1 MSVRIQL
8 RRDTAANWTAD
19 NPVLAQTETGVETDT
34 SKFKFGDGTTAW
46 TSLPYTI
53 DVGPQGPRGPQGFQ
67 GTQGAQGFQG
77 STGTQGFTGNQG
89 SQGSTGIT
97 GTQGSQ
103 GPQGNQGSQGTTG
116 AQGTQGPQGVAG
128 GQGNQGSTG
137 GPGPQGPQGS
147 PGSTGVTRNQGA
159 TGSQGSQGSHGAGTQ
174 GTQGSTGNTG
184 TQGAI
189 GSQGPQGSQGFQG
202 TQGST
207 GNTGTQGA
215 IGSQGPQGSQGDIT
229 AAEAYADRYAGSA
242 AGTASRP
249 LAATANIPESQVT
262 NLATDLSAKAP
273 LTSPAFLV
281 SPTAPTQAAGD
292 NSTKISTD
300 AFVAT
305 AVANAI
311 AGVNPAVAVLAA
323 TTLASN
329 TSGLTYANGVGGVG
343 ATLTGAVNTA
353 LTFDG
358 VTFTAI
364 GQQVLVKNDTQAP
377 SGAFNGVYFLSVLQ
391 TALLAPVLTRAL
403 DYDQPSDINNT
414 GAIPVQSGTAN
425 IATSWLL
432 TSQVVTV
439 GTSPLTYVIFSYSP
453 ASLFNRYA
461 VLTSS
466 GQTLTVP
473 AGVTK
478 IRARIRGGG
487 GQGGGAGSASN
498 TTAQAGGGGGGAG
511 EVKDEEVTVVPGD
524 VLTATIG
531 AGGSAVGGGGAAGG
545 HAGTLGTPGGTT
557 S

>member
-103 GPQGNQGSQGTTG
+103 GPQGNQGNQGATG
-116 AQGTQGPQGVAG
+116 SQGTQGPQGVAG

-137 GPGPQGPQGS
+137 VTGAQGPQGS
-147 PGSTGVTRNQGA
+147 QGSTGVTGNQGA
-159 TGSQGSQGSHGAGTQ
+159 TGSQGSQGSTGAGT
-174 GTQGSTGNTG
+174 
-184 TQGAI
+184 
-189 GSQGPQGSQGFQG
+189 QG

-229 AAEAYADRYAGSA
+229 AAETYADQFAGSA

-329 TSGLTYANGVGGVG
+329 TSGLTYANGASGIG
-343 ATLTGAVNTA
+343 ATFTGAVNTA

-358 VTFTAI
+358 VTLTAV
-364 GQQVLVKNDTQAP
+364 GQRVLVKNDTQSP
-377 SGAFNGVYFLSVLQ
+377 SGAFNGVYFLTVLQ
-391 TALLAPVLTRAL
+391 TVAVAPVLTRAL
-403 DYDQPSDINNT
+403 DYDAPSDINNT
-414 GAIPVQSGTAN
+414 GAIPVQSGTATGGN
-425 IATSWLL
+425 SYLL

-439 GTSPLTYVIFSYSP
+439 GTSPLTYIQF
-453 ASLFNRYA
+453 
-461 VLTSS
+461 TSS
-466 GQTLTVP
+466 VACVPLSTV
-473 AGVTK
+473 T
-478 IRARIRGGG
+478 
-487 GQGGGAGSASN
+487 
-498 TTAQAGGGGGGAG
+498 
-511 EVKDEEVTVVPGD
+511 
-524 VLTATIG
+524 
-531 AGGSAVGGGGAAGG
+531 
-545 HAGTLGTPGGTT
+545 
-557 S
+557 